1 MHRCYTP
8 GADFEAPSLR
18 VEGEEARHALRVMRL
33 RPGDELEVFD
43 GAGRAAVARLVQ
55 AEGSSAMQLQVLR
68 PLPPLPPVAQITL
81 AIAIPKGA
89 NMDLIAQKAV
99 ELGACRIIPL
109 VTERTIARP
118 GAGDAAA
125 KAAKWQRTVL
135 EACKQSG
142 VNLLP
147 AVELPQAFSLFLQRA
162 DLPSLKLQCAIT
174 PEARPMRETLEA
186 ARAVGHRAVVLLIGP
201 EGDFSPAE
209 YAASAAAGYAPIS
222 LGPIILR
229 VETAAFMAL
238 SSARY
243 ALD

>member
-8 GADFEAPSLR
+8 GADFATSSLP

-43 GAGRAAVARLVQ
+43 GEGHSAVAQLVQ
-55 AEGSSAMQLQVLR
+55 AEGNSAMQLKVLR
-68 PLPPLPPVAQITL
+68 LLPELPPVAQITL

-118 GAGDAAA
+118 GAGEATA

-142 VNLLP
+142 VNRIP
-147 AVELPQAFSLFLQRA
+147 MVEPPQPFPHFLQRT
-162 DLPSLKLQCAIT
+162 DLPALKLQCAIT
-174 PEARPMRETLEA
+174 PTARPMRETLEA
-186 ARAVGHRAVVLLIGP
+186 ARAGGHRAAVILIGP

-209 YAASAAAGYAPIS
+209 YTASAVAGYAPIS

-238 SSARY
+238 SAARY